1 MASVGGRTAPPP
13 QKIRLCTN
21 PPESV
26 SVILFVERV
35 FPDVTKDLRMRAS
48 WMILTDI
55 LMRETQ
61 IRSPGE
67 DRGRLELCTR
77 ELRDT

>member
-1 MASVGGRTAPPP
+1 MAFVVGRTAPPP

-26 SVILFVERV
+26 SMILFVERV
-35 FPDVTKDLRMRAS
+35 FPDVTKDLKRRSS

-55 LMRETQ
+55 LMRETTDKKS
-61 IRSPGE
+61 R
-67 DRGRLELCTR
+67 
-77 ELRDT
+77 